1 MQEETLARTTS
12 GYPMLVVLP
21 ITILTGV
28 AGAALLVAVAA
39 TIFAVIVA
47 VLACGATYTIGSVL
61 GVSVS

>member
-28 AGAALLVAVAA
+28 AGAALLGAIAA
-39 TIFAVIVA
+39 KIFAVIVA